1 MRTANYIRTA
11 FPAPRLDGQPGL
23 TSTFAR
29 GSEGVTR
36 IELDGSLAT
45 VYADGGRALTVSC
58 GWIAGLTVAPE
69 AAPPKPAPKGPAK
82 CR

>member
-23 TSTFAR
+23 TSVFAL
-29 GSEGVTR
+29 GSDGVTR
-36 IELDGSLAT
+36 IELDGALAT

-58 GWIAGLTVAPE
+58 GWIAGLQIE
-69 AAPPKPAPKGPAK
+69 PPKPAPKGPAK

>member
-1 MRTANYIRTA
+1 MRQATYLRTA

-23 TSTFAR
+23 TSVFAP
-29 GSEGVTR
+29 GSDGVTR
-36 IELDGSLAT
+36 IEIDGALAT

-58 GWIAGLTVAPE
+58 GWIAGLQISPE
-69 AAPPKPAPKGPAK
+69 PVRQQAPKGPAK